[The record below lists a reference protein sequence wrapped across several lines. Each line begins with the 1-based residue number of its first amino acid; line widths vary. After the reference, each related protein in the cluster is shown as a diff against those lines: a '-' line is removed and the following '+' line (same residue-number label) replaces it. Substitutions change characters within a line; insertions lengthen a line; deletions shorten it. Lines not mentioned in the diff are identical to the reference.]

1 MHVYCRGNRCG
12 WVRAL
17 FHTLCSVLKFLREVA
32 MSIDDRVVELVCA
45 YYIRRHTKNKI
56 KRNKIK

>member
-1 MHVYCRGNRCG
+1 MRVYYRGNRFC

-17 FHTLCSVLKFLREVA
+17 CPTLCSVLRFLLEVA